1 MRVNGML
8 KETVSS
14 DIVIIERRPTHALLV
29 PFPIVCF
36 TGTLLTDL
44 AYWRTAE
51 MMWADFSAW
60 LLTFGLVFGVLAA
73 LAGLLDF
80 FTDRLVRHRSRGWL
94 HMIGN
99 IVVLGL
105 SVLNAF
111 IHSRDAWTSVVP
123 TGLSLSAAVVLLMI
137 VTALTDRSLTTTAVS
152 GGNP

>member
-1 MRVNGML
+1 ML
-8 KETVSS
+8 KEMSQPLPLL
-14 DIVIIERRPTHALLV
+14 IERRPIHAMLV

-36 TGTLLTDL
+36 TGALLTDI

-73 LAGLLDF
+73 LAGLFDF
-80 FTDRLVRHRSRGWL
+80 FTNRLVRRYSRGWL

-99 IVVLGL
+99 IAVLVL

-111 IHSRDAWTSVVP
+111 VHSRDAWTSVVP
-123 TGLSLSAAVVLLMI
+123 TGLALSAVVVVLMI
-137 VTALTDRSLTTTAVS
+137 FTASIGRSLATTEVAGVIR
-152 GGNP
+152 